1 MKGGIGAARE
11 QGIEVI
17 YVQHDDG
24 PDTGF
29 SIGDDEFE
37 VYSEF
42 QPMPDEKR
50 FIKSVC
56 SAFKKESGLLEYL
69 TAKEEKDVMI
79 CGIMF
84 FVNLPTKEKYII
96 MEGQTKLSA
105 GQIGILINARI
116 KDMAMWL
123 MEDFKYS
130 LEEALDCVYNSELF
144 EKLQD
149 LETGLY
155 YQSSGYNYE
164 LLKEEIKYG
173 KVG

>member
-1 MKGGIGAARE
+1 
-11 QGIEVI
+11 
-17 YVQHDDG
+17 
-24 PDTGF
+24 
-29 SIGDDEFE
+29 
-37 VYSEF
+37 
-42 QPMPDEKR
+42 
-50 FIKSVC
+50 
-56 SAFKKESGLLEYL
+56 
-69 TAKEEKDVMI
+69 
-79 CGIMF
+79 
-84 FVNLPTKEKYII
+84 

-155 YQSSGYNYE
+155 YQSTRYNYE

>member
-1 MKGGIGAARE
+1 
-11 QGIEVI
+11 
-17 YVQHDDG
+17 
-24 PDTGF
+24 
-29 SIGDDEFE
+29 
-37 VYSEF
+37 
-42 QPMPDEKR
+42 
-50 FIKSVC
+50 
-56 SAFKKESGLLEYL
+56 
-69 TAKEEKDVMI
+69 
-79 CGIMF
+79 
-84 FVNLPTKEKYII
+84 
-96 MEGQTKLSA
+96 MEGQTKLSD

>member
-1 MKGGIGAARE
+1 MN
-11 QGIEVI
+11 
-17 YVQHDDG
+17 
-24 PDTGF
+24 
-29 SIGDDEFE
+29 
-37 VYSEF
+37 
-42 QPMPDEKR
+42 
-50 FIKSVC
+50 
-56 SAFKKESGLLEYL
+56 KK
-69 TAKEEKDVMI
+69 
-79 CGIMF
+79 
-84 FVNLPTKEKYII
+84 NII

>member
-1 MKGGIGAARE
+1 MW
-11 QGIEVI
+11 
-17 YVQHDDG
+17 
-24 PDTGF
+24 
-29 SIGDDEFE
+29 
-37 VYSEF
+37 YS
-42 QPMPDEKR
+42 R
-50 FIKSVC
+50 
-56 SAFKKESGLLEYL
+56 Y
-69 TAKEEKDVMI
+69 
-79 CGIMF
+79 F
-84 FVNLPTKEKYII
+84 FLNLPTKEKCII

-130 LEEALDCVYNSELF
+130 LEEGLDCVYNSELF

>member
-1 MKGGIGAARE
+1 
-11 QGIEVI
+11 
-17 YVQHDDG
+17 
-24 PDTGF
+24 
-29 SIGDDEFE
+29 
-37 VYSEF
+37 
-42 QPMPDEKR
+42 
-50 FIKSVC
+50 
-56 SAFKKESGLLEYL
+56 
-69 TAKEEKDVMI
+69 
-79 CGIMF
+79 
-84 FVNLPTKEKYII
+84 

-123 MEDFKYS
+123 LEDFKYS

-164 LLKEEIKYG
+164 LLKEEMKYG

>member
-1 MKGGIGAARE
+1 
-11 QGIEVI
+11 
-17 YVQHDDG
+17 
-24 PDTGF
+24 
-29 SIGDDEFE
+29 
-37 VYSEF
+37 
-42 QPMPDEKR
+42 
-50 FIKSVC
+50 
-56 SAFKKESGLLEYL
+56 
-69 TAKEEKDVMI
+69 
-79 CGIMF
+79 
-84 FVNLPTKEKYII
+84 

-164 LLKEEIKYG
+164 DCHQNH
-173 KVG
+173 

>member
-1 MKGGIGAARE
+1 MW
-11 QGIEVI
+11 
-17 YVQHDDG
+17 
-24 PDTGF
+24 
-29 SIGDDEFE
+29 
-37 VYSEF
+37 YS
-42 QPMPDEKR
+42 R
-50 FIKSVC
+50 YI
-56 SAFKKESGLLEYL
+56 
-69 TAKEEKDVMI
+69 
-79 CGIMF
+79 

>member
-1 MKGGIGAARE
+1 
-11 QGIEVI
+11 
-17 YVQHDDG
+17 
-24 PDTGF
+24 
-29 SIGDDEFE
+29 
-37 VYSEF
+37 
-42 QPMPDEKR
+42 
-50 FIKSVC
+50 
-56 SAFKKESGLLEYL
+56 
-69 TAKEEKDVMI
+69 
-79 CGIMF
+79 
-84 FVNLPTKEKYII
+84 

-130 LEEALDCVYNSELF
+130 LEEALDGVYTSELF

>member
-1 MKGGIGAARE
+1 
-11 QGIEVI
+11 
-17 YVQHDDG
+17 
-24 PDTGF
+24 
-29 SIGDDEFE
+29 
-37 VYSEF
+37 
-42 QPMPDEKR
+42 
-50 FIKSVC
+50 
-56 SAFKKESGLLEYL
+56 
-69 TAKEEKDVMI
+69 
-79 CGIMF
+79 
-84 FVNLPTKEKYII
+84 

-164 LLKEEIKYG
+164 LLKEEIKMIRSKYEAEI
-173 KVG
+173 KNEKLIRQKKLIMKKKI

>member
-1 MKGGIGAARE
+1 
-11 QGIEVI
+11 
-17 YVQHDDG
+17 
-24 PDTGF
+24 
-29 SIGDDEFE
+29 
-37 VYSEF
+37 
-42 QPMPDEKR
+42 
-50 FIKSVC
+50 
-56 SAFKKESGLLEYL
+56 
-69 TAKEEKDVMI
+69 
-79 CGIMF
+79 
-84 FVNLPTKEKYII
+84 

-144 EKLQD
+144 EKLLD

-164 LLKEEIKYG
+164 LLKEEIKFG

>member
-1 MKGGIGAARE
+1 
-11 QGIEVI
+11 
-17 YVQHDDG
+17 
-24 PDTGF
+24 
-29 SIGDDEFE
+29 
-37 VYSEF
+37 
-42 QPMPDEKR
+42 
-50 FIKSVC
+50 
-56 SAFKKESGLLEYL
+56 
-69 TAKEEKDVMI
+69 
-79 CGIMF
+79 
-84 FVNLPTKEKYII
+84 

-123 MEDFKYS
+123 MEDFKYY

-164 LLKEEIKYG
+164 LLKEEIKFG

>member
-1 MKGGIGAARE
+1 MW
-11 QGIEVI
+11 
-17 YVQHDDG
+17 
-24 PDTGF
+24 
-29 SIGDDEFE
+29 
-37 VYSEF
+37 YS
-42 QPMPDEKR
+42 R
-50 FIKSVC
+50 
-56 SAFKKESGLLEYL
+56 Y
-69 TAKEEKDVMI
+69 
-79 CGIMF
+79 F
-84 FVNLPTKEKYII
+84 FVNLSTKEKYII

>member
-1 MKGGIGAARE
+1 MW
-11 QGIEVI
+11 
-17 YVQHDDG
+17 
-24 PDTGF
+24 
-29 SIGDDEFE
+29 
-37 VYSEF
+37 YS
-42 QPMPDEKR
+42 R
-50 FIKSVC
+50 
-56 SAFKKESGLLEYL
+56 Y
-69 TAKEEKDVMI
+69 
-79 CGIMF
+79 F

-116 KDMAMWL
+116 K
-123 MEDFKYS
+123 DFKYS

>member
-1 MKGGIGAARE
+1 
-11 QGIEVI
+11 
-17 YVQHDDG
+17 
-24 PDTGF
+24 
-29 SIGDDEFE
+29 
-37 VYSEF
+37 
-42 QPMPDEKR
+42 
-50 FIKSVC
+50 
-56 SAFKKESGLLEYL
+56 
-69 TAKEEKDVMI
+69 
-79 CGIMF
+79 
-84 FVNLPTKEKYII
+84 

-164 LLKEEIKYG
+164 LLKEEMKYG

>member
-1 MKGGIGAARE
+1 M
-11 QGIEVI
+11 
-17 YVQHDDG
+17 
-24 PDTGF
+24 
-29 SIGDDEFE
+29 
-37 VYSEF
+37 
-42 QPMPDEKR
+42 
-50 FIKSVC
+50 
-56 SAFKKESGLLEYL
+56 
-69 TAKEEKDVMI
+69 
-79 CGIMF
+79 
-84 FVNLPTKEKYII
+84 PTKEKYII

-173 KVG
+173 RVG